1 MLGIKRGLSLASRGE
16 WPSDDEDDE
25 DFELSGDEKESV
37 LDISEN
43 FRVYEFTMDHE
54 LSSLGLSV
62 TYIFYGH
69 PFKAYTEKTYG
80 SGK

>member
-37 LDISEN
+37 FDILN
-43 FRVYEFTMDHE
+43 F
-54 LSSLGLSV
+54 SK
-62 TYIFYGH
+62 IFACTNL
-69 PFKAYTEKTYG
+69 PR
-80 SGK
+80 SMN